1 MFKRIPTS
9 KASNKEFAIAFL
21 PGAIGL
27 EFFWLW
33 VNQPTP
39 AVTWRLVLAWVGGI
53 ISMIWL
59 VFIIWRDMRWLR
71 RNKFTVVKEKN
82 TDANAS

>member
-9 KASNKEFAIAFL
+9 KASNKEFALAFL
-21 PGAIGL
+21 PGAVGL

-39 AVTWRLVLAWVGGI
+39 AVTWRLILAWVGCI
-53 ISMIWL
+53 ISMVWL
-59 VFIIWRDMRWLR
+59 ASLIWRDKVWLR
-71 RNKFTVVKEKN
+71 LSRRTCLTPVNRLSTR
-82 TDANAS
+82 